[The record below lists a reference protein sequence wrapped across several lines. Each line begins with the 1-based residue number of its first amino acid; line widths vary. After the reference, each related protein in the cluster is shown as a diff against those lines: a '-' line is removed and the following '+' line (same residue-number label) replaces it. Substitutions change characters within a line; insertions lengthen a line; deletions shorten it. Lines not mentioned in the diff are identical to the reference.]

1 MIVISDIDTREE
13 FDELKT
19 VMEVFIVNKRL
30 KEIVRGV

>member
-1 MIVISDIDTREE
+1 MIVISDVDTKEE

-30 KEIVRGV
+30 KEIARGV